1 MARIHRK
8 TQALEAVG
16 TKERLGPLFAE
27 EHERGHRAAIR
38 LQACFT
44 DFPSRPSPVGELH
57 RLLADVPNFQR
68 RENFVRHDSEEGTA
82 IDQETESA
90 LELRLARMAQRTLN
104 VKNRHRSLIVVTNK
118 ALSNVT
124 KS

>member
-38 LQACFT
+38 LQACFA
-44 DFPSRPSPVGELH
+44 DLPSRPSPVGKLH
-57 RLLADVPNFQR
+57 RLLANRPNFQR
-68 RENFVRHDSEEGTA
+68 RKNFAWHDGEEGA
-82 IDQETESA
+82 AVNHEAESA
-90 LELRLARMAQRTLN
+90 LELRVPRMAQRSLN
-104 VKNRHRSLIVVTNK
+104 IKNRHRALIVVTNK